1 MPMNPW
7 SFLTPPTTNHFNMH
21 QVSEVTS
28 QTQWSMPPLIPR
40 SIHLPVFS
48 VSHTEVRHH
57 HQTTNLDSPPQKR
70 WKFKLQMSLSF
81 RVRLSLPR
89 AFQKWKSRMKPP
101 PLDPI
106 IPVTPNYELM
116 KMLTTSPTPEDRPPS
131 YHLPRYMPPCCTTCP
146 M

>member
-7 SFLTPPTTNHFNMH
+7 SFLTPPITNHFNMH

-28 QTQWSMPPLIPR
+28 QTQWYTPSLIPR

-48 VSHTEVRHH
+48 VSHTEVRRH
-57 HQTTNLDSPPQKR
+57 HQTMNSDSPPPKR

-81 RVRLSLPR
+81 RVRLSLPK
-89 AFQKWKSRMKPP
+89 AFQKWKLRMKLP

-106 IPVTPNYELM
+106 ILVTPNFKLM
-116 KMLTTSPTPEDRPPS
+116 KMP
-131 YHLPRYMPPCCTTCP
+131 
-146 M
+146 